1 MAAALQRRADRA
13 ALGMPEDED
22 QPAPQMTR
30 RVLNAA
36 ELRIGDDY
44 SENVKVIVK
53 KNMPAAIMVGDQYI
67 KEEWGDFTV
76 DKSRNV
82 ILYR

>member
-1 MAAALQRRADRA
+1 M
-13 ALGMPEDED
+13 EDFEEKAGAIKQED
-22 QPAPQMTR
+22 GSIIEGA
-30 RVLNAA
+30 VLYLE

-44 SENVKVIVK
+44 SENVKVTVK
-53 KNMPAAIMVGDQYI
+53 KNLPAAIVVGDQYI